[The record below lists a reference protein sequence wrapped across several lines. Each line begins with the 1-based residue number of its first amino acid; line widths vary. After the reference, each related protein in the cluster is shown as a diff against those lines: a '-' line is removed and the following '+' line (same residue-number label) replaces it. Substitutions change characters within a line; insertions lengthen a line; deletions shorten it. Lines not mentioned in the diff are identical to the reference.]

1 MFWIIFAYIILLT
14 SNVNDNN
21 NNLNF
26 SVNSGHFP
34 EEYNIIEAKYYDKI
48 LTVFY
53 FSFTTLTTIGFGDLH
68 P

>member
-1 MFWIIFAYIILLT
+1 MFWIIFSYIILLL
-14 SNVNDNN
+14 DNHN
-21 NNLNF
+21 NHLNF
-26 SVNSGHFP
+26 SVNKGNFP